1 MLAAERTHN
10 PRRATVR
17 RRSYRRCANP
27 ERSDAKRSEATPTA
41 EPAEHAATNGGQ
53 LYDAEATQGET
64 EPQTG
69 ASAVAS
75 QWDATS
81 GAGVPHTVGG
91 GARLWRAYG
100 GDGGT
105 PPPVKRAATTIAQ

>member
-1 MLAAERTHN
+1 MVVAERTHN
-10 PRRATVR
+10 PGERQSDAEANHGER
-17 RRSYRRCANP
+17 NP

-41 EPAEHAATNGGQ
+41 EPAEHAPTNGGLQ
-53 LYDAEATQGET
+53 YDAEATHGET

-105 PPPVKRAATTIAQ
+105 PPPSKGRRQQ